1 MHLSPIINELV
12 TFPLFLRFDNVK
24 IWCEYGDQL
33 IEEKCKLIESQLL
46 PLKPTLNDANMVDF
60 FARISQ
66 NERNQFSDHLKLL
79 DYIRNRFLPICNL
92 SRGYNFQIWFPFY
105 RYPNINVIASILGM
119 DEIKHCSNVEIGI
132 MTGIQKRLPI
142 EEISNWL
149 EPSADVKKNNL
160 QNQKER
166 FLKIFNGGVYGT
178 IQNAREMIEHLAK
191 VLLYFFYGRYNFL
204 ICSLPHNNN
213 KYL

>member
-1 MHLSPIINELV
+1 
-12 TFPLFLRFDNVK
+12 
-24 IWCEYGDQL
+24 
-33 IEEKCKLIESQLL
+33 
-46 PLKPTLNDANMVDF
+46 
-60 FARISQ
+60 
-66 NERNQFSDHLKLL
+66 
-79 DYIRNRFLPICNL
+79 
-92 SRGYNFQIWFPFY
+92 
-105 RYPNINVIASILGM
+105 M
-119 DEIKHCSNVEIGI
+119 DEVKHCSNVEIGI